1 MYIYAHLYLYLDH
14 LSISIIY
21 IYIYIL
27 LAYKSDN
34 VRLIFVKIYF
44 SEIVA
49 ASLPDHPS
57 IRSRTTTVSLACKGS
72 ERLTQTLY

>member
-14 LSISIIY
+14 LSIIC

-49 ASLPDHPS
+49 ASLPDHPL